1 VSLAVFALIAATV
14 AIASFV
20 QGSTG
25 VGFALIVAP
34 VLALLE
40 PQLLPICVL
49 VLMIPLNVY
58 VAWRERAALDRSGAT
73 WITAGRFLGT
83 FGGLWVLTALTSGA
97 LNVLVGAATLL
108 AAIITLV
115 APRFSPG
122 RRAFVAAGVITG
134 VTETATGIG
143 GPPLALV
150 YQHQPAPVLRSTIAV
165 CFLVGQLMSIAVL
178 AVAGRVAAAQLGAA
192 IMLLPALVVGAAL
205 SRLVHDRIDGRPLRL
220 FVLLF
225 AIVSAFVLLMRR

>member
-1 VSLAVFALIAATV
+1 MSLAVFALIAATV

-205 SRLVHDRIDGRPLRL
+205 SRLVQDRIDGRPLRL